1 MIDALDTFL
10 AIAEAGSFSQVAKDR
25 AVAVSSVTR
34 RLDALEAELGARLF
48 RRSPRRV
55 VLTDAGEQLLPRARA
70 LVADYADAK
79 DAVAA
84 LDADPRGVLTVT
96 APATF
101 GRVAVVPAVAG
112 FLERHPLLEVE
123 LHLSDDFVDLAAR
136 RVDVAVRIGA
146 LEASDLLATRLA
158 PLRLVCCA
166 SPGYLERHGRPQ
178 RPQDLAGHACID
190 VATGAPPGQ
199 TWCFDGVER
208 GRPLAVRGRL
218 RVDDKDAMREAALAG
233 AGIVHIASWLVSED
247 LAAGR
252 LVELFPGWPAPP
264 VRGIERAIHAV
275 RLPGRSSDAKARLFI
290 AHLREAFGDV
300 PYWDRPPKGRRR

>member
-123 LHLSDDFVDLAAR
+123 LHLSDDFVDLAA
-136 RVDVAVRIGA
+136 
-146 LEASDLLATRLA
+146 
-158 PLRLVCCA
+158 
-166 SPGYLERHGRPQ
+166 
-178 RPQDLAGHACID
+178 
-190 VATGAPPGQ
+190 
-199 TWCFDGVER
+199 
-208 GRPLAVRGRL
+208 
-218 RVDDKDAMREAALAG
+218 
-233 AGIVHIASWLVSED
+233 
-247 LAAGR
+247 
-252 LVELFPGWPAPP
+252 
-264 VRGIERAIHAV
+264 
-275 RLPGRSSDAKARLFI
+275 
-290 AHLREAFGDV
+290 
-300 PYWDRPPKGRRR
+300 